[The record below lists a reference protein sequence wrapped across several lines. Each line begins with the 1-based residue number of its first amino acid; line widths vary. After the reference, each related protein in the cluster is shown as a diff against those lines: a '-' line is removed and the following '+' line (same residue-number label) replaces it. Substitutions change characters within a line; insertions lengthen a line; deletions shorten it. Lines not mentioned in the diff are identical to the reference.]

1 MNSAKPIILSG
12 VADQTEPESVKTA

>member
-1 MNSAKPIILSG
+1 VFAAVAIILSG